1 MMGQLFDFD
10 GHSFQDITKGELD
23 LGETESEEDKKK
35 LEEVAKEHEGL
46 VERLNKVLADRVDSI
61 RITHRLTESPA
72 CLVIGDYDMGL
83 QMRRIMEAAGQK
95 VPDTKPIFEIN
106 PEHPLIDKLDKEPD
120 EERFGE
126 LALVLF
132 DQAGLAAGAA
142 LDDPASYVS
151 RLNKL
156 LLELSR

>member
-1 MMGQLFDFD
+1 
-10 GHSFQDITKGELD
+10 
-23 LGETESEEDKKK
+23 
-35 LEEVAKEHEGL
+35 
-46 VERLNKVLADRVDSI
+46 
-61 RITHRLTESPA
+61 
-72 CLVIGDYDMGL
+72 VIGDYDMGL

>member
-1 MMGQLFDFD
+1 MIWGCKCVVLWR
-10 GHSFQDITKGELD
+10 L
-23 LGETESEEDKKK
+23 LARK
-35 LEEVAKEHEGL
+35 L
-46 VERLNKVLADRVDSI
+46 
-61 RITHRLTESPA
+61 
-72 CLVIGDYDMGL
+72 
-83 QMRRIMEAAGQK
+83 
-95 VPDTKPIFEIN
+95 PDTKPIFEIN